1 MPAKKKTFTKPL
13 QEQYLDHLKNG
24 MRRGAA
30 AEVLGLPRKLVLDHI
45 ALHDDFEAKVI
56 DAEAEATEHVEEALY
71 QAAISGNVAAAKIW
85 LDYKAGRGGLPERN
99 DGWDPNREMA
109 RLNDLAGN

>member
-1 MPAKKKTFTKPL
+1 M
-13 QEQYLDHLKNG
+13 
-24 MRRGAA
+24 
-30 AEVLGLPRKLVLDHI
+30 LDHI

-85 LDYKAGRGGLPERN
+85 LDYKAGRGGLP
-99 DGWDPNREMA
+99 DKGDWDVNKEMA
-109 RLNDLAGN
+109 RLNAMAGD